1 MVRECDFPPTPEEMN
16 DSDSWESDFSLESE
30 DDLPHFQVKF
40 AAVIVACEGDVSQV
54 QVPEEESNTDDESSD
69 EDYLQ
74 LHEESDTDDESSDED
89 YFQSHEEESIT
100 EPCMEPSCVQRRQD
114 LSRCKEL
121 LRMRMQRNINIIER
135 MHNRL
140 KR

>member
-54 QVPEEESNTDDESSD
+54 QVSEE
-69 EDYLQ
+69 
-74 LHEESDTDDESSDED
+74 ESSDED

-114 LSRCKEL
+114 LARCKEL
-121 LRMRMQRNINIIER
+121 LRMRMQRKIQSIER
-135 MHNRL
+135 MH
-140 KR
+140 KRFKH